1 MKPDGRLQPDE
12 LLRAALAG
20 TGTSVWQ
27 WHIETDVLDDTD
39 EGTAMLGYAPGEV
52 APTQAAWTALMHP
65 DDRDANDAA
74 YDRHVRGEVEV
85 YEHEYRIR
93 ARDDS
98 WRWIS
103 ERGRIVERTPDGQPL
118 RMLGTQTDITER
130 RQAEVAARELAERL
144 RKIAR
149 HVPGMVFQFLR
160 TPDGGGR
167 FPYVS
172 DSCQALIGLPSAVL
186 MDDAVAM
193 LRMVERDDRALMRAS
208 IQRSMRTLRAW
219 HCEFRLHRRDKGV
232 RWMSGTATPQREPD
246 GSVLWHGYMHDTTD
260 LRELEQARQAR
271 AMAEAANRA
280 KTEFLSRISHEL
292 RTPLNAVLGFSQLLE
307 IDAVEPLSGR
317 QLRRVALIREAGE
330 HLLHMIGDL
339 LDLTRIESGRL
350 GVALADVALAP
361 LLRECVDMLHPQ
373 AEAASV
379 RVEMLPL
386 DESLG
391 ARADRIRLKQVIAN
405 LLTNAIKYN
414 RPAGNV
420 RLWLAPRG
428 DTVVLHV
435 ADSGLG
441 IAPQDLARLFEPF
454 NRLSQERGSIEGT
467 GIGLALSRGL
477 VETMGGRITVQSE
490 LGVGSTFSVSLPSP

>member
-1 MKPDGRLQPDE
+1 
-12 LLRAALAG
+12 
-20 TGTSVWQ
+20 
-27 WHIETDVLDDTD
+27 
-39 EGTAMLGYAPGEV
+39 
-52 APTQAAWTALMHP
+52 
-65 DDRDANDAA
+65 
-74 YDRHVRGEVEV
+74 
-85 YEHEYRIR
+85 
-93 ARDDS
+93 
-98 WRWIS
+98 
-103 ERGRIVERTPDGQPL
+103 
-118 RMLGTQTDITER
+118 
-130 RQAEVAARELAERL
+130 
-144 RKIAR
+144 
-149 HVPGMVFQFLR
+149 
-160 TPDGGGR
+160 
-167 FPYVS
+167 
-172 DSCQALIGLPSAVL
+172 
-186 MDDAVAM
+186 
-193 LRMVERDDRALMRAS
+193 
-208 IQRSMRTLRAW
+208 
-219 HCEFRLHRRDKGV
+219 
-232 RWMSGTATPQREPD
+232 
-246 GSVLWHGYMHDTTD
+246 
-260 LRELEQARQAR
+260 
-271 AMAEAANRA
+271 
-280 KTEFLSRISHEL
+280 
-292 RTPLNAVLGFSQLLE
+292 
-307 IDAVEPLSGR
+307 
-317 QLRRVALIREAGE
+317 
-330 HLLHMIGDL
+330 MIGDL

-454 NRLSQERGSIEGT
+454 NRLSQERGSVEGT